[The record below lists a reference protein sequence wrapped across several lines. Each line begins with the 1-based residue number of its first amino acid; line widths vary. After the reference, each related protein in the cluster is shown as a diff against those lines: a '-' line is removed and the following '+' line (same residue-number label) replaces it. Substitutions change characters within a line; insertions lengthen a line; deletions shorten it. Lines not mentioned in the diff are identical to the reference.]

1 MALLRDPREQGVLKP
16 TLGLFTAITLIVG
29 SMIGS
34 GIFALPAAMMGL
46 LQNAWLLVLVWIVGG
61 IITICGA
68 LVLAELAGMIPRAG
82 GTYQFIKEGMGRHF
96 GFLYGWTFFWVVQ
109 TGIIAAVAVAFG
121 NFTRRLFGFDF
132 IWVPAVAVGCIIFL
146 SVVNYLGA
154 KFGGRVQDIFTVAK
168 VIALLALVLLG
179 FLIGRPTHATFGAE
193 VQGAPSG
200 FELLSA
206 FFSAMLLGLFAMDG
220 WPQAAYVAP
229 EIKNPT
235 RTVPR
240 ALLLGVASVIV
251 VYVLATL
258 AYVYLLPV
266 ERILEINNSRGVLVI
281 ASEAAAVFSGETG
294 ARLISAAV
302 MVSTFGTVNAFILTS
317 PRIFY
322 AVAEDG
328 MFPKAFRRLNPKTNV
343 PTFAIAVIG
352 TWSGLLVCLSRFSL
366 DAYSA
371 LVGAVTFC
379 IFLFYLPMVAS
390 YFILRRTRPN
400 AARPYRTHFHPVVPI
415 IFTVGAIIVVVNGL
429 TVDIMTVINAM
440 RGTNPLTSTEVAGL
454 TGLWGTVMTL
464 AGVPVLLYWRARGA
478 RGEKTPLRGEPFAR
492 PLPES

>member
-1 MALLRDPREQGVLKP
+1 MTLLRDPRQQGVLKP

-34 GIFALPAAMMGL
+34 GIFRLPAAMMGL
-46 LQNAWLLVLVWIVGG
+46 VQNAWLLVLVWTIGG

-68 LVLAELAGMIPRAG
+68 LVLAELAGMFPRAG

-121 NFTRRLFGFDF
+121 DFTRRLFGFDS
-132 IWVPAVAVGCIIFL
+132 IWVPACAVGCIIFL

-168 VIALLALVLLG
+168 VVALLALVFLG
-179 FLIGRPTHATFGAE
+179 LLIGKPTHATFGAE
-193 VQGAPSG
+193 VVGAPSG
-200 FELLSA
+200 FALLSA
-206 FFSAMLLGLFAMDG
+206 FFSAMLLGLFALDG

-235 RTVPR
+235 RTIPR
-240 ALLLGVASVIV
+240 ALLLGVASVVV

-258 AYVYLLPV
+258 SYVYLLPA
-266 ERILEINNSRGVLVI
+266 EEIIEINNSRGVRVI
-281 ASEAAAVFSGETG
+281 AAEAAAVFSGEVG
-294 ARLISAAV
+294 ARFISAAV

-366 DAYSA
+366 DAYNA
-371 LVGAVTFC
+371 LVNAVTYC

-390 YFILRRTRPN
+390 YFILRKTRPD
-400 AARPYRTHFHPVVPI
+400 ADRPYRTHFHPVVPI
-415 IFTVGAIIVVVNGL
+415 IFTVGAIVVVVNAL
-429 TVDIMTVINAM
+429 TVDVIAVINAM
-440 RGTNPLTSTEVAGL
+440 RGVDPLTSSDVAGL
-454 TGLWGTVMTL
+454 TGLWGTLMTL
-464 AGVPVLLYWRARGA
+464 AGVLVLLYWRAKGRNGQ
-478 RGEKTPLRGEPFAR
+478 ETPLRGEPFAK
-492 PLPES
+492 PLPH